1 MAWTTPREWVTGET
15 VTKTIL
21 DAFVRDNQLAL
32 HTGASGI
39 ASLAANDVIVAS
51 SSSQLTRQA
60 SLNVAQGGTGATT
73 HTSGSIL
80 LGAGTSA
87 ITSTAT
93 LAVAKG
99 GTGATSLTDGGLLLG
114 SGTAAITALGA
125 ASNGQI
131 PIGDGTT
138 DPQLANITGTSN
150 EIEITNGSASIQV
163 GIVTNPTLAGANFSA
178 IPAGTLSSGTVATAR
193 LGSGTASSGTFL
205 RGDQAWAEAGGGMM
219 LQVVGT
225 TYTTQ
230 TARESSTFAA
240 TGLTQAITLAD
251 DSNKVIVLCQTG
263 GVGKD
268 ASNTKCQVRLYR
280 AIDGGATT
288 LIGTEPNAGYNALTS
303 ANNVGSGAVWNIL
316 DSPATAAAIT
326 YYCEFASQ
334 NDAAVVYVQ
343 LSGATSSLTLIEVD
357 A

>member
-1 MAWTTPREWVTGET
+1 MCAWTAPRDWITGET

-21 DAFVRDNQLAL
+21 DTYIKNNQLAL

-39 ASLAANDVIVAS
+39 ASLVANDIVVAS

-114 SGTAAITALGA
+114 SGTSAITALGA

-138 DPQLANITGTSN
+138 DPQLANVTGTSN

-205 RGDQAWAEAGGGMM
+205 RGDQAWTEVGGGGKIV
-219 LQVVGT
+219 QVVYGVST
-225 TYTTQ
+225 TFKYTN
-230 TARESSTFAA
+230 SSTFQDSDLTASITPTSDDSKILCLVSHNGMGKVTTNTRVHTKLLRDA
-240 TGLTQAITLAD
+240 TTIAVESTQAWTGSTATMYTGSSSWCVLDDPETDSEIVYKTQFMSQDNNPGGTVYLALGG
-251 DSNKVIVLCQTG
+251 STCTMVLLE
-263 GVGKD
+263 V
-268 ASNTKCQVRLYR
+268 
-280 AIDGGATT
+280 
-288 LIGTEPNAGYNALTS
+288 
-303 ANNVGSGAVWNIL
+303 AV
-316 DSPATAAAIT
+316 
-326 YYCEFASQ
+326 
-334 NDAAVVYVQ
+334 
-343 LSGATSSLTLIEVD
+343 
-357 A
+357 